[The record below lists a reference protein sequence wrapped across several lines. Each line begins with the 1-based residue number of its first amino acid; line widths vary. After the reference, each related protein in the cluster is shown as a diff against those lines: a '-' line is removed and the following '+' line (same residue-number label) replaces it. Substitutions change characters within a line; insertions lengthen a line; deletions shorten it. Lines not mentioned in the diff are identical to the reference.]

1 MSAAHRIRQD
11 AESRDHATEVS
22 KTGSDHETRRA
33 EAKPASAGTPPFDW
47 QVLLLRYLPQP
58 AGSTHVIKRLAPR

>member
-1 MSAAHRIRQD
+1 MSSAQRRLQD
-11 AESRDHATEVS
+11 AETPG
-22 KTGSDHETRRA
+22 KTGDDPEPGQA
-33 EAKPASAGTPPFDW
+33 QAMPASAGPPPFDW

>member
-1 MSAAHRIRQD
+1 MS
-11 AESRDHATEVS
+11 EMN
-22 KTGSDHETRRA
+22 RRRPDDEPGNDPEQQA
-33 EAKPASAGTPPFDW
+33 PAQGVTPEPAGPPFDW

>member
-1 MSAAHRIRQD
+1 MSSAQRRLQD
-11 AESRDHATEVS
+11 AETQGSN
-22 KTGSDHETRRA
+22 TGGDPEPGQA
-33 EAKPASAGTPPFDW
+33 QAMPASAGPPPFDW

>member
-11 AESRDHATEVS
+11 AESRDR
-22 KTGSDHETRRA
+22 ETRQEPEPRQV

>member
-1 MSAAHRIRQD
+1 MSEMTRDRPDDEPRHEPESQAALPARSG
-11 AESRDHATEVS
+11 ES
-22 KTGSDHETRRA
+22 
-33 EAKPASAGTPPFDW
+33 KPGAPPFDW